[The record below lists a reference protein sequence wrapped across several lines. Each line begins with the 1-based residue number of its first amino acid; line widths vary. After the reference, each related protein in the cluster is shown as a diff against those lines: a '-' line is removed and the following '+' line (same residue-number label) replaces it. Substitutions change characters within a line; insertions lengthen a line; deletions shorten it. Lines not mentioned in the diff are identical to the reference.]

1 MADTGLDEHQA
12 AVYEIAGRRYDLRTP
27 GFPEAIARAHAS
39 QQRPRCTCM
48 PGGIETYVAKLH
60 DGYVV
65 KRMPETGNQHASS
78 CPHFEPATDVS
89 GLRPLLGTAIRED
102 PVSGLTTLRL
112 DFAMSRSAQRQ
123 ASMPSATTAPSSA
136 RNDQRLSL
144 RGLLLYLWE
153 QAGLTRWLPGFAGK
167 RPWATVRRRLLQA
180 AGNKIV
186 GGRPLVDRLY
196 VPEPFSVDDRDG
208 ISRRRSAS
216 WSAATG
222 AGQGSSGQL
231 LLLIGELKEIAP
243 ARCGFKAVVKQVPD
257 LAFTIEDRL
266 YHQITRRLQP
276 ELALWNA
283 ADDIRML
290 VIATFGT
297 GPAGVPTILEL
308 ALVPTTRDW
317 LPVKDVFE
325 HQLVERLVN
334 ENRSFLKGPHLDP
347 RSPGLVP
354 CATLID
360 CTKTA
365 QQLFVAAN
373 ADQAMNVDAPNGLVN
388 EARWI
393 WHVTEGPMP
402 ALPRH

>member
-1 MADTGLDEHQA
+1 MTNPGLDEHQA
-12 AVYEIAGRRYDLRTP
+12 AVYEIAGHRYDLRTP

-39 QQRPRCTCM
+39 QQRPRCSCV

-78 CPHFEPATDVS
+78 CPHFEPAADAS
-89 GLRPLLGTAIRED
+89 GLRPLIGTAIRED

-112 DFAMSRSAQRQ
+112 DFAMSRSTRRQ
-123 ASMPSATTAPSSA
+123 APVPSAKTIPSSA

-153 QAGLTRWLPGFAGK
+153 QAGLTRWQPGFAGK

-186 GGRPLVDRLY
+186 GGQHLVDRLY

-216 WSAATG
+216 WSAAT
-222 AGQGSSGQL
+222 AGPGSSGQL
-231 LLLIGELKEIAP
+231 ILLIGELKEIAP

-257 LAFTIEDRL
+257 LAFTVEDRL

-276 ELALWNA
+276 ELALWNG

-297 GPAGVPTILEL
+297 GASGAPTILEL

-325 HQLVERLVN
+325 HQLVERLVA
-334 ENRSFLKGPHLDP
+334 ENRGFLKSVHLDP
-347 RSPGLVP
+347 RSSWLAP

-360 CTKTA
+360 CSKTA
-365 QQLFVAAN
+365 LELFVVAN
-373 ADQAMNVDAPNGLVN
+373 ANTAGNASSADGRAAEM
-388 EARWI
+388 RWA
-393 WHVTEGPMP
+393 WHVAEGPIP
-402 ALPRH
+402 ALPWL

>member
-27 GFPEAIARAHAS
+27 GFPEAIARAHTS
-39 QQRPRCTCM
+39 QQRPRCTCV

-78 CPHFEPATDVS
+78 CPHFEPAADVS

-123 ASMPSATTAPSSA
+123 APVPSATTAPSSA
-136 RNDQRLSL
+136 RNDQLLSL

-153 QAGLTRWLPGFAGK
+153 QAGLTTWQPGFAGK

-216 WSAATG
+216 WTAAT
-222 AGQGSSGQL
+222 AGPGSSGQL
-231 LLLIGELKEIAP
+231 LLLVGELKEIAP

-257 LAFTIEDRL
+257 LAFTVEDRL

-276 ELALWNA
+276 QLALWNA

-290 VIATFGT
+290 MIATFGT
-297 GPAGVPTILEL
+297 GPSGVPTILEL
-308 ALVPTTRDW
+308 ALIPTTRDW
-317 LPVKDVFE
+317 LPVQDVFE
-325 HQLVERLVN
+325 HQLVKRLVN
-334 ENRSFLKGPHLDP
+334 ENRSFLKGAHLDP
-347 RSPGLVP
+347 RSPGHVP
-354 CATLID
+354 CAILID
-360 CTKTA
+360 CQKTA
-365 QQLFVAAN
+365 LELFVIATANLAVN
-373 ADQAMNVDAPNGLVN
+373 ADRASELAI
-388 EARWI
+388 ETRWV
-393 WHVTEGPMP
+393 WHVAEGPIP
-402 ALPRH
+402 ALPWL

>member
-12 AVYEIAGRRYDLRTP
+12 AVYEIAGRRYDLRTT

-39 QQRPRCTCM
+39 QQRPRCTCV

-78 CPHFEPATDVS
+78 CPHFEPAADAS

-153 QAGLTRWLPGFAGK
+153 QAGLTRWQPGFAGK

-196 VPEPFSVDDRDG
+196 VPEPFNVNDREG

-216 WSAATG
+216 WNAAT
-222 AGQGSSGQL
+222 AGQGSSGRL

-257 LAFTIEDRL
+257 LVFTVEDRL

-290 VIATFGT
+290 MIATFGT
-297 GPAGVPTILEL
+297 GPSGVPTILDL

-325 HQLVERLVN
+325 HQLVERLVA
-334 ENRSFLKGPHLDP
+334 ENRSFLKGAHLDP

-360 CTKTA
+360 CSKTA
-365 QQLFVAAN
+365 LELFVLAN
-373 ADQAMNVDAPNGLVN
+373 ANPAVEADSANGRVT
-388 EARWI
+388 ETRWA
-393 WHVTEGPMP
+393 WHVAEGPIP
-402 ALPRH
+402 ALPWL

>member
-1 MADTGLDEHQA
+1 MTDPGLEEHQA

-27 GFPEAIARAHAS
+27 GFPEAIARAHAR
-39 QQRPRCTCM
+39 QQRPRCTCV

-78 CPHFEPATDVS
+78 CPHFEPAADAT

-123 ASMPSATTAPSSA
+123 APVPSATTAPSSA

-153 QAGLTRWLPGFAGK
+153 QAGLTRWQPGFAGK

-180 AGNKIV
+180 AGDKIV

-196 VPEPFSVDDRDG
+196 VPEPFNVDERDV
-208 ISRRRSAS
+208 ISRRRIAS
-216 WSAATG
+216 LTAAT
-222 AGQGSSGQL
+222 AGPGSSGQL

-257 LAFTIEDRL
+257 LAFTVEDRL

-290 VIATFGT
+290 MIATFGM
-297 GPAGVPTILEL
+297 GPSGVPTMLEL

-325 HQLVERLVN
+325 HQLIGRLVA
-334 ENRSFLKGPHLDP
+334 ENRSFLKGVHFHP
-347 RSPGLVP
+347 RSLGLVP

-360 CTKTA
+360 CSKA
-365 QQLFVAAN
+365 APQLFVAAN
-373 ADQAMNVDAPNGLVN
+373 ANLGMNLGTPSVLAT
-388 EARWI
+388 EAKWV
-393 WHVTEGPMP
+393 WQVTEGSMP
-402 ALPRH
+402 ALPWH

>member
-78 CPHFEPATDVS
+78 CPHFEPAADAS

-123 ASMPSATTAPSSA
+123 APVPSATTAPSSA

-153 QAGLTRWLPGFAGK
+153 QAGLTRWQPGFAGK
-167 RPWATVRRRLLQA
+167 RPWATVRRRLIQA

-196 VPEPFSVDDRDG
+196 VPEPFNVDDRDG
-208 ISRRRSAS
+208 ISRRRSVS
-216 WSAATG
+216 WAAATTG
-222 AGQGSSGQL
+222 PGSSGQL
-231 LLLIGELKEIAP
+231 LLLMGELKEIAP

-257 LAFTIEDRL
+257 LAFTVEDRL
-266 YHQITRRLQP
+266 YYQITRRLQA

-283 ADDIRML
+283 AANIRML
-290 VIATFGT
+290 VIATFST
-297 GPAGVPTILEL
+297 GPSGVPTVLEL

-325 HQLVERLVN
+325 HQLVERLVAV
-334 ENRSFLKGPHLDP
+334 NRCFLKGTPFDP
-347 RSPGLVP
+347 RSSGLVP

-360 CTKTA
+360 CSKA
-365 QQLFVAAN
+365 APQLFVAAN
-373 ADQAMNVDAPNGLVN
+373 ANQGMNVGAPKQLLNDAKWV
-388 EARWI
+388 
-393 WHVTEGPMP
+393 WHVTEGSMP
-402 ALPRH
+402 ALPWN